1 MAFFERSAARAPVP
15 PPPWRGPPANAVGSA
30 VPLQR
35 FLVRTDCLVVALTS
49 VVAYPSGC
57 QFGFRVAA
65 RVSALD
71 RTDRK
76 RLRAAFVGDDPDPLE
91 PGLPD
96 EPFRC
101 GIRFADGTKVASVDD
116 PPFWDPTLPLRPEG
130 PVLVESGAIGTTIEA
145 DGLWCDPGYWLWA
158 LPPPEPFALV
168 VDWPAAA
175 IPQTEVELDGAAI
188 VAAGESAE
196 PLWPDDAYRD

>member
-1 MAFFERSAARAPVP
+1 MNAF
-15 PPPWRGPPANAVGSA
+15 GSA

-35 FLVRTDCLVVALTS
+35 FVVRTDSLVVALTS

-65 RVSALD
+65 RVAALD
-71 RTDRK
+71 RTDRR
-76 RLRAAFVGDDPDPLE
+76 RLRAAFVGDYSDPLE
-91 PGLPD
+91 PRPPE

-101 GIRFADGTKVASVDD
+101 GIRLADGTKATSVDE
-116 PPFWDPTLPLRPEG
+116 PPILDPTSPMRPEG
-130 PVLVESGAIGTTIEA
+130 PVLVEYGAIGTTIEP
-145 DGLWCDPGYWLWA
+145 DGLWCEPGYWLWP
-158 LPPPEPFALV
+158 LPPPQPFALV

-188 VAAGESAE
+188 AAAGEAAE
-196 PLWPDDAYRD
+196 LLWPDDTRRD